1 MLFWTLLALMIAA
14 AAFAVLWPL
23 SRTPRLTEEPA
34 GVAVY
39 RHQLAEIERD
49 QARGILP
56 ASEAVAA
63 RIEVSR
69 RLLDSASAAETKATA
84 KDSRKKSASVAALI
98 GVPVLSLA
106 SYLYFGAPEFP
117 DAPLSARLAQPPEK
131 QDIGILIGRMEERLE
146 ANPEH
151 GEGWALLAPIYL
163 RAGRSG
169 DAISAQEK
177 AIRILGSTAEREV
190 AFGEIIRIANGRITP
205 EAQAAFE
212 RALAL
217 DQKSLPALFY
227 LGLAA
232 EQKGDNVLARKYWT
246 GVLEF
251 SKPGDAW
258 RIPAER
264 RLMLLER
271 NK

>member
-14 AAFAVLWPL
+14 AAFAVLRPL
-23 SRTPRLTEEPA
+23 SLVPRLAEEPA
-34 GVAVY
+34 GLAVY
-39 RHQLAEIERD
+39 REQLAELDRD
-49 QARGILP
+49 QARGVLP
-56 ASEAVAA
+56 ASEAEAA

-69 RLLDSASAAETKATA
+69 RLLAASQESGNAVVSDK
-84 KDSRKKSASVAALI
+84 RKKIASLAALI
-98 GVPVLSLA
+98 GVPILSLV
-106 SYLYFGAPEFP
+106 SYLSFGAPEFP
-117 DAPLSARLAQPPEK
+117 DAPLAERLAQPPEK

-146 ANPEH
+146 ANPNH

-169 DAISAQEK
+169 DAIAAQEK
-177 AIRILGSTAEREV
+177 AIRILGSTTEREI

-212 RALAL
+212 RAIAL

-232 EQKGDNVLARKYWT
+232 EQRGDAALARKYWT
-246 GVLEF
+246 GVLEY
-251 SKPGDAW
+251 SKAGDAW
-258 RIPAER
+258 RVPAER

-271 NK
+271 SK